1 EDLCVRFFLSSQLI
15 NEVLN
20 GSIRFVIGDFDFG
33 RGRGTGCWS
42 VMKQA
47 IGQGS
52 ADALVEEDE
61 QGAHTGS
68 LFGEAVGVVLA
79 HSLQQAVAFHFA
91 QVVAELIEN
100 RKSTRLNSS
109 HDQISYAVFCLKKK
123 N

>member
-1 EDLCVRFFLSSQLI
+1 
-15 NEVLN
+15 
-20 GSIRFVIGDFDFG
+20 
-33 RGRGTGCWS
+33 
-42 VMKQA
+42 MKQA

-91 QVVAELIEN
+91 QVVAELIEGVGL
-100 RKSTRLNSS
+100 RREGKSSQQGFPDLDGTPTEIGRASCRGRVE
-109 HDQISYAVFCLKKK
+109 ISVVAVSLKKK
-123 N
+123 KK